1 MNVRFSTMRV
11 RALFC
16 SSALLVALSATPSSA
31 CTGTNYSAAD
41 VANAIRNSPYANST
55 LKDAACDFGGA
66 AQSESGGNL
75 CSDNGNNYGI
85 LQLTRGN
92 LPSGMTHE
100 EYKNLPLQQQ
110 IDIWAK
116 QVGNSNASGA
126 YKALEGYNGQ
136 TLDGVPITSGT
147 LAACFQFGPLICKND
162 LAFIQANGACPSQGN
177 GGVRATR
184 GTLSDGTANLD
195 GNYQSICSWG
205 KNIQG
210 NINRAAANCRK
221 GANNSDCPAPT
232 DASDGVLASAP
243 SFGAT
248 GSSPLPSTS
257 VQPAV
262 TASDVVVASSQ
273 I

>member
-1 MNVRFSTMRV
+1 MIPRFLSARMSASCFCAALMTALSVNPV
-11 RALFC
+11 RA
-16 SSALLVALSATPSSA
+16 
-31 CTGTNYSAAD
+31 CTASNYSAAD

-92 LPSGMTHE
+92 LPNGMTPE

-116 QVGNSNASGA
+116 QVGNSNTSGA
-126 YKALEGYNGQ
+126 YKTLDGYNGQ
-136 TLDGVPITSGT
+136 TINGVAITSGT

-162 LAFIQANGACPSQGN
+162 LAFIQAHGACPSQSN

-184 GTLSDGTANLD
+184 GTLSDGSANLD

-221 GANNSDCPAPT
+221 GASNDGCPISP
-232 DASDGVLASAP
+232 DASGGVIASASSP
-243 SFGAT
+243 GGA
-248 GSSPLPSTS
+248 GASPLPGTS
-257 VQPAV
+257 VQPAP
-262 TASDVVVASSQ
+262 TATDVVVAASQ